1 MTDLYDGPTT
11 QLVTTCAT
19 CKFWH
24 TLKPGSAI
32 CRRNAPQAGPVLAPN
47 PVPPGLTLHMVW
59 PATAASDWCGDHQ
72 PRLLA

>member
-24 TLKPGSAI
+24 TLKPGSPKHPLY
-32 CRRNAPQAGPVLAPN
+32 CRDDQ
-47 PVPPGLTLHMVW
+47 
-59 PATAASDWCGDHQ
+59 
-72 PRLLA
+72 RLQEYVA